1 MTRRIYPVGIQSFE
15 KIRTGGYLYIDKTR
29 FLYDMVHEGTY
40 YFLSRPRR
48 FGKSLLVNTLKCYF
62 EGKRELFEGLAI
74 AELETEW
81 TQYPVMWFDFSG
93 GKYETREQL
102 EEYIS
107 YTLGELEQQYGLSQK
122 ELHINQRF
130 ANVVRAAHEKT
141 GRQVVVLIDEYDAP
155 MLFHIENETG
165 QDNIR
170 IAMRNLFS
178 PLKSLDDHL
187 RFVFFTGITKFSQM
201 SVFSELNN
209 LNNIS
214 MLPQYDVICGISE
227 EELTTVMR
235 LDIERLAEAE
245 GVTYNEMLDELKR
258 EFDGYHFSR
267 AMTDVYNPFSLMSTL
282 NNLYIKDYWF
292 ESGTPSFL
300 IKMLRKN
307 RLQDFSLEG
316 VTCAAD
322 RFDKPVERIDDPT
335 PVLYQSGYLTIK
347 NYQHIGRMYTL
358 GFPNLEVRR
367 GFFNS
372 LLDYTVPQTI
382 NSRGF
387 LYRAYLD
394 LWQGGDSAPFVE
406 ALKAFYASIP
416 YQLEGQGKVDEH
428 YYHSLLYALLMAFG
442 AEVKA
447 EPSSNRGRADLVL
460 LMPQSIYIMEIKLDA
475 TATEA
480 LRQIDQQGY
489 AKPYLADGRKVVKV
503 GINFDSKE
511 RNIVEWEEVLQ

>member
-15 KIRTGGYLYIDKTR
+15 ELRKRGCIYIDKTP
-29 FLYDMVHEGTY
+29 FVYKMAHDAKY

-81 TQYPVMWFDFSG
+81 AQYPVMRFDFSG

-130 ANVVRAAHEKT
+130 ANLVRAAHETT

-155 MLFHIENETG
+155 MLFHIENETS

-214 MLPQYDVICGISE
+214 MLPQFDAVCGISE

-235 LDIERLAEAE
+235 PDIEELARSIGKSDEE
-245 GVTYNEMLDELKR
+245 TLDMLKTR
-258 EFDGYHFSR
+258 YDGYHFSE
-267 AMTDVYNPFSLMSTL
+267 ALTDIYNPFSLL
-282 NNLYIKDYWF
+282 NTFNNKKLKDYWF
-292 ESGTPSFL
+292 GTGTPSFL
-300 IKMLRKN
+300 IKVLRKH
-307 RLQDFSLEG
+307 QMKDTDFEG
-316 VTCAAD
+316 MRCLID
-322 RFDKPVERIDDPT
+322 RFDKPVEHITDPI

-347 NYQHIGRMYTL
+347 GYQNIGEVYTL

-382 NSRGF
+382 DSRGY
-387 LYRAYLD
+387 LYLAYLD
-394 LWQGGDSAPFVE
+394 LWQGGEFAPFME

-416 YQLEGQGKVDEH
+416 YQLEEQGKTDEH

-460 LMPQSIYIMEIKLDA
+460 LMPQSIYIMEIKLDG
-475 TATEA
+475 TAAEA
-480 LRQIDQQGY
+480 LRQIDDKGY
-489 AKPYLADGRKVVKV
+489 AQPYLADGREVVKV
-503 GINFDSKE
+503 GINFDSTEK
-511 RNIVEWEEVLQ
+511 NIAEWKTN